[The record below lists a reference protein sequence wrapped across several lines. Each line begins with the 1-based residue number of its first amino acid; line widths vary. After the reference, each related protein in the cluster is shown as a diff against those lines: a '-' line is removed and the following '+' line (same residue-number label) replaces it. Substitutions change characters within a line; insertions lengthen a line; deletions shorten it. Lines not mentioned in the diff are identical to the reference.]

1 MKDDLFDSEAKI
13 KSGISNFTN
22 LLSHPGWKLM
32 EDILKT
38 NIEIIRIQLE
48 EGKDEETKADI
59 DLLREKLKMY
69 REVLNTPKNMIIKL
83 QSPEGVEP
91 SIDPFDTAEDIKK
104 RREAGQTNTT

>member
-22 LLSHPGWKLM
+22 LLSHPGWKLI
-32 EDILKT
+32 EEILNA
-38 NIEIIRIQLE
+38 NIEIIKEQLE
-48 EGKDEETKADI
+48 VGVEDETKTDI
-59 DLLREKLKMY
+59 DLLRKKLSIY

-104 RREAGQTNTT
+104 RREAGQTDTT